1 MTVQALLVL
10 EGVECQQLL
19 LFGSVCK
26 FACTLQGLDCNM
38 RLDIQRLDPGMVVL
52 HGMACI
58 SYDYFSP
65 ISGPF
70 LTVRT
75 IFLSCVWLLVWTHGT
90 ILESVWLW
98 ALRLLIFIIVIVN
111 QFLLEICCTNITEMY
126 HLHAPLWSSCHCSIN
141 SACGHAGDK

>member
-26 FACTLQGLDCNM
+26 FAYTLQGLDCNM

-58 SYDYFSP
+58 SYDFFFSHF
-65 ISGPF
+65 GA
-70 LTVRT
+70 
-75 IFLSCVWLLVWTHGT
+75 
-90 ILESVWLW
+90 ILNSPHNFSQ
-98 ALRLLIFIIVIVN
+98 LRLIFSMNTWYYFGICVAVSAAFAYLHYSYCEPIPAGN
-111 QFLLEICCTNITEMY
+111 LLHEYN
-126 HLHAPLWSSCHCSIN
+126 
-141 SACGHAGDK
+141 